1 MAAWMGSLLGTVGY
15 AIVKSLLKWM
25 VSVKH
30 ALVARL
36 KTRDELIERRIKASE
51 TPGDLDDAPLNAAW
65 AYMGFA
71 TMHEA
76 KTKLAAVF
84 EILGRPECRDNPQIY
99 LTSED
104 IRATVKEA
112 IRILDEQAA

>member
-1 MAAWMGSLLGTVGY
+1 MAAWIGSLLGTVGY

-30 ALVARL
+30 ALFARR
-36 KTRDELIERRIKASE
+36 KTRAELIERRLKASE

-76 KTKLAAVF
+76 KIKLVEIF
-84 EILGRPECRDNPQIY
+84 EILLRPECRDHPQIY
-99 LTSED
+99 RTTED
-104 IRATVKEA
+104 IRLRVKEV
-112 IRILDEQAA
+112 IRILDEEEA